1 MRLYVMTRD
10 GLQDVTIETLRQF
23 RQVHNE
29 VVWIDVHHPTPRG
42 MAVLQEVMDL
52 HPLAV
57 EDAFH
62 QRERPKIEEYP
73 NHLFVVINDI
83 VLRYNELEFPELDI
97 FLGAN
102 YLVTVHYRCYEKM
115 EKVRERLLNAEVKRP
130 FTPDFLFYSLF
141 DTIVDG
147 YFPLFDRLEHE
158 LDQLTEIVF
167 ENPSNDVQKR
177 LFQLK
182 RMLHRSWRVLGYERD
197 VMNIILRRELRFIR
211 EADIVNYFMRDV
223 QDHLLLITDI
233 TISYR
238 ENLNSI
244 FQLYIAGTSIQLNL
258 VVNRLTGI
266 TLIIGIATVISGFYG
281 MNFEQTWPSFDT
293 PWGVPFVIFMII
305 TLTVVLLIFLRRLKV
320 F

>member
-1 MRLYVMTRD
+1 MRMYVMTRD
-10 GLQDVTIETLRQF
+10 GLHTVSVETLRQF
-23 RQVHNE
+23 REEHNE
-29 VVWIDVHHPTPRG
+29 TVWIDVHHPTPRG
-42 MAVLQEVMDL
+42 MTALQEVMSL

-73 NHLFVVINDI
+73 NHMFVVINDI

-102 YLVTVHYRCYEKM
+102 YVVTVHYRCYEKM
-115 EKVRERLLNAEVKRP
+115 EKARERLLNAEVKRP
-130 FTPDFLFYSLF
+130 FTPDYLFYTIF

-147 YFPLFDRLEHE
+147 YFPTFDRLEDE
-158 LDQLTEIVF
+158 LDQLTELVF
-167 ENPSNDVQKR
+167 ENPTQDAQKR

-197 VMNIILRRELRFIR
+197 VMNVILRHESRFMR
-211 EADIVNYFMRDV
+211 EAEIVQYFMRDV
-223 QDHLLLITDI
+223 LDHLVLITDI
-233 TISYR
+233 TTSYR

-244 FQLYIAGTSIQLNL
+244 FELYIAGTSIQLNL

-266 TLIIGIATVISGFYG
+266 TLVIGIATVLSGFYG
-281 MNFEQTWPSFDT
+281 MNFERTWPPFDT
-293 PWGVPFVIFMII
+293 PWGVPFVVGLMIV
-305 TLTVVLLIFLRRLKV
+305 LTAVVLILLRRLKV